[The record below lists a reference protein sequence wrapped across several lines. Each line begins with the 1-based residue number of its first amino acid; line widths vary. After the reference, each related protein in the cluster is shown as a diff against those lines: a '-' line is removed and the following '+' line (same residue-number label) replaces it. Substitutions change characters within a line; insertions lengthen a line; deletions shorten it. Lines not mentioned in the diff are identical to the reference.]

1 MREAGGKIGGSRL
14 KGADVDAAGG
24 VFDYVIVGA
33 GSAGCVLAT
42 RLTED
47 PQTSVL
53 VIEAGGPARGLFIDM
68 PVAFPR
74 YALGP
79 RQNWNFVSEP
89 EPGLNGRSVQVPRG
103 KVIGG
108 SSAINGL
115 VYARGHR
122 LDYDDWRAMGL
133 EGWAYADVLPYF
145 KRSERSWLGAGLYH
159 GAAGELEVTVPKSEY
174 VLTDLVAQAT
184 AAAGYPVTAD
194 YHGEHSEG
202 FMRMEMTA
210 TRRGRRASAARAF
223 LRPAMRRP
231 NLTVRSHALVH
242 RILLEQGRAVGV
254 EYIVKGQPQCVRAAR
269 EVILSGGVYG
279 SAQTLL
285 LSGIG
290 PADELRAHGIEP
302 VVDLPGVGRNLSE
315 HPLTFV
321 LHAAEPRT
329 FLTRLRADRAVLS
342 VIRWALSGTG
352 PFATNACAGNV
363 FLRTLPDL
371 DRPDMQL
378 TCPAGGSAAE
388 PGARIWWP
396 ILEHPEHSL
405 AVAVSMIRED
415 SRGTVTLRSASPTD
429 PPRILFNLFRE
440 KSDVARM
447 IRGIRA
453 TREIYGQE
461 PLKSL
466 IRREIVPGPEKS
478 SDAELEQYIRDTGV
492 ITQHPV
498 GTCRMGRDEQ
508 AVVDAELKVRGVA
521 GLRVIDA
528 SVMPS
533 VPGGNTNAPTIMV
546 AEKGADLIRGQR
558 LPPARAS
565 S

>member
-1 MREAGGKIGGSRL
+1 M
-14 KGADVDAAGG
+14 KGAGRSGAAA
-24 VFDYVIVGA
+24 FDYVIAGA
-33 GSAGCVLAT
+33 GSAGCVLAN

-47 PQTSVL
+47 PAVRVL
-53 VIEAGGPARGLFIDM
+53 VLEAGGPPRGMFVDM

-79 RQNWNFVSEP
+79 RMNWNFVSEP
-89 EPGLNGRSVQVPRG
+89 EPGLHGRAVAVPRG

-108 SSAINGL
+108 SSSINGM

-122 LDYDDWRAMGL
+122 LDYDDWSAMGL
-133 EGWAYADVLPYF
+133 EGWGYAHVLPYF
-145 KRSERSWLGAGLYH
+145 KRSERSWLGASRYH
-159 GAAGELEVTVPKSEY
+159 GATGELEVTVPDRGY
-174 VLTDLVAQAT
+174 VLTDLVAAAT
-184 AAAGYPVTAD
+184 AAAGYPVTED
-194 YHGEHSEG
+194 YHGERSEG
-202 FMRMEMTA
+202 FMRMEMTV
-210 TRRGRRASAARAF
+210 TRRGRRASTARAF
-223 LRPAMRRP
+223 LYPALRRP
-231 NLTVRSHALVH
+231 NLTVQSRALVH
-242 RILLEQGRAVGV
+242 RVILAHGRAVGV
-254 EYIVKGQPQCVRAAR
+254 EYLVDGRPRAVRAER
-269 EVILSGGVYG
+269 EVLLAGGVYG
-279 SAQTLL
+279 SPQTLL

-302 VVDLPGVGRNLSE
+302 VVDLPSVGRNLIE

-321 LHAAEPRT
+321 LHAARPCT
-329 FLTRLRADRAVLS
+329 FLERLRADRAVLS
-342 VIRWALSGTG
+342 VLRWALCGTG

-363 FLRTLPDL
+363 FLRTLPGL

-396 ILEHPEHSL
+396 ILEHPGHSL

-415 SRGTVTLRSASPTD
+415 SRGTVTLRSGSPAD

-440 KSDVARM
+440 RSDVERM

-453 TREIYGQE
+453 TREIYAQE
-461 PLKSL
+461 PLRSL
-466 IRREIVPGPEKS
+466 ILRESMPGPGIT
-478 SDAELEQYIRDTGV
+478 SDADLEDYVRRTGV

-498 GTCRMGRDEQ
+498 GTCRMGLDAE
-508 AVVDAELKVRGVA
+508 AVVDAQLRVHGIQ

-528 SVMPS
+528 SVMPN

-546 AEKGADLIRGQR
+546 AEKGADLVRGR
-558 LPPARAS
+558 ALPPQDF
-565 S
+565 